1 MWDWAGA
8 VLVFSGDGKSVS
20 EMFCVFFGLV
30 RLVPAQMRRCLDA
43 SLPAAHCPLPRDGY
57 GGPQRGKSVKRGRA
71 SKVWLQA
78 TRVGPRQPVKHRGG
92 EGWRERERGVLLLRT
107 LALNRHR
114 NNQRHLRRL
123 EKRPDPATAM
133 LSRDETRGKET
144 TIGEG

>member
-1 MWDWAGA
+1 M
-8 VLVFSGDGKSVS
+8 
-20 EMFCVFFGLV
+20 
-30 RLVPAQMRRCLDA
+30 
-43 SLPAAHCPLPRDGY
+43 
-57 GGPQRGKSVKRGRA
+57 KRGRA
-71 SKVWLQA
+71 SKVWSQA
-78 TRVGPRQPVKHRGG
+78 TRVGPRQAVKHRGG

>member
-1 MWDWAGA
+1 M
-8 VLVFSGDGKSVS
+8 
-20 EMFCVFFGLV
+20 
-30 RLVPAQMRRCLDA
+30 
-43 SLPAAHCPLPRDGY
+43 
-57 GGPQRGKSVKRGRA
+57 
-71 SKVWLQA
+71 
-78 TRVGPRQPVKHRGG
+78 
-92 EGWRERERGVLLLRT
+92 LLLRT